1 MLHLSGGSYH
11 ILNWLALLLKT
22 RTFDMSAVLD
32 LQAREYVIQTFMP
45 VLARKDYVIGYRA
58 DDSYFSFAKDFIS
71 GILSLRDLSEAMRLG
86 ALGEQVVLIS
96 PKAFEQIYFEGYETA
111 SYQEYHIKRMSK
123 DNLARQEYQSR
134 KRDLKTYYQWYSGYS
149 FEQIH
154 KALPFAELL
163 NMYPTL
169 HEADINKFVSV
180 ADEVLIESKRKSET
194 NLSRLRKA
202 RGLSQK
208 ELAETS
214 GVALRMIQLYEQ
226 KQNDINKAQA
236 SSLQSLAQALGCKIE
251 DLFE

>member
-1 MLHLSGGSYH
+1 MTHAYKESYLNKAQKTLAAMMVYAVFDLNYESDEFFMLFLQSGLVDEFGRGNPKYIAGKSGVE
-11 ILNWLALLLKT
+11 L
-22 RTFDMSAVLD
+22 
-32 LQAREYVIQTFMP
+32 AREVILITTGQSVYVIPEPHFERSP
-45 VLARKDYVIGYRA
+45 VYWAAWALA
-58 DDSYFSFAKDFIS
+58 
-71 GILSLRDLSEAMRLG
+71 
-86 ALGEQVVLIS
+86 
-96 PKAFEQIYFEGYETA
+96 
-111 SYQEYHIKRMSK
+111 
-123 DNLARQEYQSR
+123 
-134 KRDLKTYYQWYSGYS
+134 YYQWYSGYS
-149 FEQIH
+149 FEEIH
-154 KALPFAELL
+154 KALPFAELV
-163 NMYPTL
+163 NMYSTF

-226 KQNDINKAQA
+226 KRNDINKAQA